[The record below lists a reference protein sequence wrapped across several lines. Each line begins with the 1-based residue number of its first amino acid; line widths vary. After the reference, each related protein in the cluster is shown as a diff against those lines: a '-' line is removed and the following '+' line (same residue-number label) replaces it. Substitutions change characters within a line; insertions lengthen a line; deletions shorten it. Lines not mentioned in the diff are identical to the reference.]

1 MRVIPMPLVAAL
13 ALSACA
19 GYGEAM
25 PPDPPEKPAEEPIAR
40 APQGGCDAALVQSFV
55 GAAVSADTGAQII
68 AQSGAARLR
77 WLAPDSAMTM
87 DYRPDRVNVF
97 FDSSRMIERIT
108 CG

>member
-1 MRVIPMPLVAAL
+1 MRVILMPLVAAL

-19 GYGEAM
+19 GYGDAM
-25 PPDPPEKPAEEPIAR
+25 PADPPEEPIAR
-40 APQGGCDAALVQSFV
+40 APQGDCDAALVQSFV
-55 GAAVSADTGAQII
+55 GAVVSEDIGAQIM
-68 AQSGAARLR
+68 AQSRAARLR

-97 FDSSRMIERIT
+97 FNSSRMIERIT

>member
-1 MRVIPMPLVAAL
+1 MRLILMPLVAAL

-19 GYGEAM
+19 GYGDAM
-25 PPDPPEKPAEEPIAR
+25 PPAEPIAR
-40 APQGGCDAALVQSFV
+40 APQGDCDAALVQSFV